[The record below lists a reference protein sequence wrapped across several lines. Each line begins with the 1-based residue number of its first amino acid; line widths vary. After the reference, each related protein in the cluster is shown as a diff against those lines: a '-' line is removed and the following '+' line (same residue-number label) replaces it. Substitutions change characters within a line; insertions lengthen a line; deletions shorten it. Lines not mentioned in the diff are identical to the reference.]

1 VKQHVSHCFIFM
13 SMNEQTPNQP
23 VERKRNRYRLV
34 IMNDDTFEEVTQ
46 FRLSRITVYVALST
60 AFVSMVAL
68 TVSLI
73 VFTPIKYYLP
83 GAGYGNMKQI
93 RELKNLSLKTDSLQK
108 SLERQQQ
115 INEIILKVLRG
126 EVRNPDTTM
135 IGEDAEHI
143 TLPAKKEKRDKKRKK
158 RK

>member
-1 VKQHVSHCFIFM
+1 
-13 SMNEQTPNQP
+13 MNEQNPNQRI
-23 VERKRNRYRLV
+23 ERKRNRYRLV

-93 RELKNLSLKTDSLQK
+93 RELKNLSIKTDSLQK
-108 SLERQQQ
+108 SLEHQQQ
-115 INEIILKVLRG
+115 INEIILKVLKG

-135 IGEDAEHI
+135 IGEEMESVTA
-143 TLPAKKEKRDKKRKK
+143 PAKKEKRDKKRKK
-158 RK
+158 KK

>member
-1 VKQHVSHCFIFM
+1 MQD
-13 SMNEQTPNQP
+13 QTPNQRI
-23 VERKRNRYRLV
+23 ERRRNHYRLV

-46 FRLSRITVYVALST
+46 FRLSRVTVYVAVST
-60 AFVSMVAL
+60 VFVTMVAL

-108 SLERQQQ
+108 SLEHQQQ
-115 INEIILKVLRG
+115 VNEIILKVLKG
-126 EVRNPDTTM
+126 EVRNVDTTV
-135 IGEDAEHI
+135 IHEETDNAH
-143 TLPAKKEKRDKKRKK
+143 LAPKKEKRDKKRKK